1 MKKYFNIG
9 SRAKIAIGFTVIIA
23 SLAVI
28 LAISFINIDRIY
40 KIQQKLDHS
49 LMVTNKISQIEA
61 HENMMRSLILE
72 AMLYEDEE
80 RQKIVFLTIEK
91 LENEIRINLEEIDDD
106 LVTIPQAVDL
116 FSDIKRQ
123 LDEYRKNRK
132 EQIALIQEGN
142 DSWAMQISRTT
153 QTPLFDLIREKFDQ
167 LEKVLIEE
175 TQKLD
180 QESVTVLSK
189 SKNLMIILGAV
200 LFAAVILIILGI
212 FKMFSRLSKDIKEG
226 IIVLGTSSAEILT
239 TVAEISTGTTETSA
253 AISETTTTVEEIRQT
268 SQVSNQKAKSM
279 LDSAQKATEIAEQG
293 LESSQHMID
302 SMAKISNQMKV
313 ISQTIQQL
321 SEQNRSIGEITS
333 TVADIADQSNL
344 LAVNA
349 AIEAAKAGEHGR
361 GFAVVAQE
369 IRSLSEQSKKSTA
382 QVKEILNDIQKSV
395 VQAVEV
401 IKEGNTTVED
411 GSRLVL
417 EDREVVEHLSETIE
431 DAMQASLQ
439 ISSSSE
445 QQMAGMD
452 QIVPAMSNIRQA
464 SEQNVAGI
472 NQAQQAANDLNEL
485 GQNLKKIIERYRL

>member
-1 MKKYFNIG
+1 MKKYYNIG
-9 SRAKIAIGFTVIIA
+9 SRAKIAFGFTVIIA

-28 LAISFINIDRIY
+28 LAVSFINIGRIY
-40 KIQQKLDHS
+40 KIQQKIDHS
-49 LMVTNKISQIEA
+49 LQVTTKLTQIESE
-61 HENMMRSLILE
+61 ENMMRSLILE
-72 AMLYEDEE
+72 VMAYDDKD
-80 RQKIVFLTIEK
+80 RQKIVLSKMEILNEKIISNIEQ
-91 LENEIRINLEEIDDD
+91 IDKD
-106 LVTIPQAVDL
+106 LVSIPEAAEIFDEL
-116 FSDIKRQ
+116 KKH
-123 LDEYRKNRK
+123 LGEYRKNRN
-132 EQIALIQEGN
+132 EQIALISEGN
-142 DSWAMQISRTT
+142 MSWAMQISRTV
-153 QTPLFDLIREKFDQ
+153 QAPLFDIITEKLDK
-167 LEKVLIEE
+167 LETVLENE
-175 TQKLD
+175 TQQLD
-180 QESVTVLSK
+180 AESVSVLKK
-189 SKNLMIILGAV
+189 SKNIMIVLGAV
-200 LFAAVILIILGI
+200 LSVAVLLIIVGI
-212 FKMFSRLSKDIKEG
+212 FRMFTRLSRDIKEG
-226 IIVLGTSSAEILT
+226 IIVLGTSSAEIQT

-279 LDSAQKATEIAEQG
+279 LHSAQKATEIAEQG

-302 SMAKISNQMKV
+302 SMAKINNQMKI

-395 VQAVEV
+395 VQAVDV
-401 IKEGNTTVED
+401 IKEGAISVEE

-417 EDREVVEHLSETIE
+417 EDREVVEQLSETIE
-431 DAMQASLQ
+431 EAMQASLQ

-445 QQMAGMD
+445 QQMAEIGRAH
-452 QIVPAMSNIRQA
+452 V
-464 SEQNVAGI
+464 
-472 NQAQQAANDLNEL
+472 
-485 GQNLKKIIERYRL
+485 

>member
-1 MKKYFNIG
+1 MKNYFNIG
-9 SRAKIAIGFTVIIA
+9 SRAKIIIGFTVILA

-28 LAISFINIDRIY
+28 LTVSFISFERIY
-40 KIQQKLDHS
+40 EFQHKVEHMLQ
-49 LMVTNKISQIEA
+49 VTNKMTQIEA
-61 HENMMRSLILE
+61 HENMMHSLVLE
-72 AMLYEDEE
+72 AMLYEDED
-80 RQKIVFLTIEK
+80 RQKLVFSKIE
-91 LENEIRINLEEIDDD
+91 NLEKEILGNIDQIDKD
-106 LVTIPQAVDL
+106 LVSIPEANEL
-116 FSDIKRQ
+116 FYDIKKL
-123 LDEYRKNRK
+123 LDEYRKNRI
-132 EQIALIQEGN
+132 EQIALINEDKN
-142 DSWAMQISRTT
+142 SWAMQISRTI
-153 QTPLFDLIREKFDQ
+153 QTPLFDIISDKLNQ
-167 LEKVLIEE
+167 LEKILEAE

-180 QESVTVLSK
+180 TEAVVILSK
-189 SKNLMIILGAV
+189 SKNIITILGV
-200 LFAAVILIILGI
+200 ILFIAAILIILGI
-212 FKMFSRLSKDIKEG
+212 FRMISNISKDIKKG
-226 IIVLGTSSAEILT
+226 ILVLGTSSAEIQT
-239 TVAEISTGTTETSA
+239 TVAEISTGTTETST

-302 SMAKISNQMKV
+302 SMAKINNQMKV
-313 ISQTIQQL
+313 ISRTIQQL

-382 QVKEILNDIQKSV
+382 QVKEILNEIQKSV

-401 IKEGNTTVED
+401 IKEGNVTVDE

-417 EDREVVEHLSETIE
+417 EDREVVEQLSETIE
-431 DAMQASLQ
+431 EAMQASLQ

-452 QIVPAMSNIRQA
+452 QIVPAMNNIRQA
-464 SEQNVAGI
+464 SEQNVTGI